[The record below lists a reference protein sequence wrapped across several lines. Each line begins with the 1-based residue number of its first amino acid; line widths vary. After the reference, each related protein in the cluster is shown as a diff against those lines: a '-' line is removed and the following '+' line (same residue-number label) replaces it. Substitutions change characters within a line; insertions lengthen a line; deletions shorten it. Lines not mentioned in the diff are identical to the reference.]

1 MTSDSLEDSAN
12 QENPPLLPV
21 IYILGNSH
29 SGSTLLGFLLSAH
42 PDVVNLGELKGRT
55 WLKERFCSCGHP
67 VGECAFYGNFFER
80 FNNLK
85 RNVITQI
92 RNTRLIQFFFK
103 KNIALNP
110 ASKEELKDFYSS
122 VSHQVSAVVPNARFI
137 VDTSKS
143 VSLLNGWLNIMP
155 EENIKIIHLTRHTGA
170 NVSSFVK
177 RGAPFFK
184 SLTGILINNR
194 MIRRY
199 LRKNNLNY
207 LEIDFNRFHGF
218 YSEEAKKMSEFLGV
232 EIPSTD
238 SVPLHHH
245 VIGGNNRTRKSFTNK
260 VTGIHK
266 DEEWHQILT
275 GFQKS
280 ILRLLS

>member
-29 SGSTLLGFLLSAH
+29 SGSTLLGFLLSAN
-42 PDVVNLGELKGRT
+42 PDMVNLGELKGRT

-67 VGECAFYGNFFER
+67 VAECAFYGNFFET
-80 FNNLK
+80 FNHLK
-85 RNVITQI
+85 RNVITRI
-92 RNTRLIQFFFK
+92 RNTRLIQFFIRR
-103 KNIALNP
+103 NIPLNP
-110 ASKEELKDFYSS
+110 SSKQELLNFYSS
-122 VSHQVSAVVPNARFI
+122 VSHQVSAIVPNARYI

-184 SLTGILINNR
+184 SLTGILINNLL
-194 MIRRY
+194 IRRY
-199 LRKNNLNY
+199 LKKNNLNY
-207 LEIDFNRFHGF
+207 LEVDFNRFHAF
-218 YSEEAKKMSEFLGV
+218 FPEEAKRMSDFIGD
-232 EIPSTD
+232 EIPATD
-238 SVPLHHH
+238 SIPVHHH

-266 DEEWHQILT
+266 DEEWQQILT
-275 GFQKS
+275 GFQKQ